1 MSLVHRRFTYRLYAS
16 ATQVAALERLCD
28 LHRALYNSALQERI
42 DAYRLAGK
50 SIGYAAQCKSL
61 TQIRRENPEYLTVN
75 AQSLQVTLKRLDEAF
90 QHFFRRVKEGAE
102 EPGFPRYKGKDRFPG
117 FGFKTHGDGF
127 KFTPG
132 SNWRHGK
139 LRLTGI
145 GTIKARGEARTPGQI
160 VACSVM
166 RKADGWYLSLVVAC
180 APHRER
186 TGEKEAGLDWG
197 VETFATLAY
206 GPDAYDAFANDRLLA
221 AEQDALRN
229 GQRALSRAL
238 RGRRS
243 KRAAKQRRAMAR
255 RHRKVANRRK
265 DRNHQVT
272 ARLVREHRLI
282 VTEELAVKNMT
293 ASAKGTVDEPGT
305 RVAQKAGLNRSILDT
320 APGSFLSML
329 RWKAEEAA
337 SELIVLDTH
346 KHKPS
351 QTCPC
356 CDGVQWKSLSERE
369 HRCAVCGFRATRDQA
384 SALTMLKAGLRLA
397 GREPAWVFA
406 PETPGRAA

>member
-1 MSLVHRRFTYRLYAS
+1 MSPVHRRFTYRLYPS
-16 ATQVAALERLCD
+16 ATQVAVLERLCA
-28 LHRALYNSALQERI
+28 LHRALYNAALQERI

-61 TQIRRENPEYLTVN
+61 TRIRRENPEYLALN

-102 EPGFPRYKGKDRFPG
+102 EPGFPRFKGKDRFPG

-145 GTIKARGEARTPGQI
+145 GTVKARGEARTPGRI
-160 VACSVM
+160 AACSVM
-166 RKADGWYLSLVVAC
+166 RKADGWHLPLVVAC

-206 GPDAYDAFANDRLLA
+206 GPGEHDAFANDRLLA
-221 AEQDALRN
+221 EEQDRPREE
-229 GQRALSRAL
+229 QRSLSKAL

-243 KRAAKQRRAMAR
+243 KRAAKQRRALAR
-255 RHRKVANRRK
+255 RHRKVASRRK
-265 DRNHQVT
+265 DRNHQIT

-282 VTEELAVKNMT
+282 VTEEL
-293 ASAKGTVDEPGT
+293 
-305 RVAQKAGLNRSILDT
+305 
-320 APGSFLSML
+320 
-329 RWKAEEAA
+329 W
-337 SELIVLDTH
+337 
-346 KHKPS
+346 PS
-351 QTCPC
+351 RT
-356 CDGVQWKSLSERE
+356 
-369 HRCAVCGFRATRDQA
+369 
-384 SALTMLKAGLRLA
+384 
-397 GREPAWVFA
+397 
-406 PETPGRAA
+406 